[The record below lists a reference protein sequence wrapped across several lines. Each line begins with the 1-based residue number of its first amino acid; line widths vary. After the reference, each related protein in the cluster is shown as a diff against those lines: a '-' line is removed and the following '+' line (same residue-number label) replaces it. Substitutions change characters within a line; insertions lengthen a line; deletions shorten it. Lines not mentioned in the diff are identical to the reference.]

1 MAGIYIHIPFC
12 KSKCAYCS
20 FFSSVDQRQC
30 SEYID
35 ALKREALSRRTYI
48 GDEEVHTIYFGG
60 GTPSLLTAKQID
72 SILKLLKDN
81 YNIDSEPEITLEAN
95 PDTIDRTSLKD
106 FKEAGINRISIG
118 IQSFFDDDLIYL
130 CRRHNSQHALQV
142 IDDINAI
149 GFSKS
154 TLDLI
159 YGIPTLTDEK
169 WNKNLDIFFSTGM
182 KHLSAYALTIENNT
196 VLGQSIAKGTA
207 KAVNEDESIHHY
219 EILTQRTEQQG
230 FIHYEISNFAMPGH
244 YSKHNSIYWTG
255 GNYLGLGAA
264 AHSYNGISRQWNVS
278 NIKQYIKTAGV
289 SNSIIEKESLSLN
302 DRYNEYVMT
311 SLRTSFGCD
320 TEQIRNSFGNE
331 YASHFERL
339 IKKYLDTGMVKKK
352 NSTFILSNHG
362 MLFADGIAA
371 ELFI

>member
-1 MAGIYIHIPFC
+1 M
-12 KSKCAYCS
+12 
-20 FFSSVDQRQC
+20 
-30 SEYID
+30 
-35 ALKREALSRRTYI
+35 
-48 GDEEVHTIYFGG
+48 
-60 GTPSLLTAKQID
+60 
-72 SILKLLKDN
+72 KDN

-207 KAVNEDESIHHY
+207 KAVNEDESIRHY

-311 SLRTSFGCD
+311 SLRTFFGCD

-339 IKKYLDTGMVKKK
+339 IKKHLDTGMVKKK
-352 NSTFILSNHG
+352 NSTFILSNRG

-371 ELFI
+371 ELFV